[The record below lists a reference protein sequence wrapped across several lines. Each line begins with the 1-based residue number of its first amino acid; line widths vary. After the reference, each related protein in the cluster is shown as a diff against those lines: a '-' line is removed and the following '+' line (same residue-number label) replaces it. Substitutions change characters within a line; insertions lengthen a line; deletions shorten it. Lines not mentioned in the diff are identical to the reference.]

1 MASQLNR
8 TALPTVLKPRLQA
21 FRPAEESDGD
31 VCLKDP
37 RSDEQVWLDDQDFF
51 LVDTLDGIDSFED
64 LQAVFKGRFHQDLE
78 RARFDELFSKLLA
91 LNFLT
96 REVQAHSLVASLA
109 EAKSGKISGQ
119 DSAPAAEKAAHSGVT
134 GTEDWASRAG
144 FKDVLGLG
152 DAAGRLAWPLF
163 DPSRGLR
170 RLLPVLQPLGWGVYA
185 VPVLCIF
192 ALGVLA
198 TYAPA
203 WSADLARI
211 LGQTTI
217 VEHILLGLVSVNL
230 LVTVV
235 TALTAQRFRATVDS
249 IDLVL
254 AFGFVPRLMARVGH
268 TNQLRKHELAWLHA
282 SPLLARLSFFS
293 LMILVWYGQLG
304 QAGVLRDWAASLSL
318 VGGVSFLFAANPL
331 TKGSGYQLLATLL
344 EEPNLRGKSLQALF
358 RVVRR
363 KGYALENDSVLA
375 AYALASG
382 TFMLLLILLVTVSV
396 AGWLKV
402 QVGAGGVLLIL
413 VLAIFLAYRT
423 GSKLRSTAR
432 SLDRADRLERW
443 RSRTLHK
450 QPDGKSIEPEDQDRW
465 RFFRRASI
473 PFAVAVLFLPYPYRP
488 SGDFE
493 IIPFE
498 KQAIATDI
506 SGTVDQVLFDGGDW
520 LRRGEAIA
528 LLAHEDHRA
537 EFLIASQRMAEQ
549 KAIVEELRAQ
559 PRAEQLSLA
568 RKRVEVSRVRAQ
580 FSEAAYSREREV
592 FERGAG
598 SLDEVEA
605 ERRQYQLDLARV
617 EEEQAS
623 LALVEA
629 GAHEYEIEAAQAKY
643 ERWREER
650 DSHASRIE
658 RSTLRMPFDGRLVT
672 LHLKQKTGEFLE
684 RGEPFADVENTAQ
697 VLARIRIPESDSA
710 FIQPGS
716 EVELRTWAYF
726 SDPIQG
732 VVVDMEPNVTHEEYA
747 KTMTVISRI
756 DNPEG
761 NLRGGMT
768 GYAKIDAGSQPVWE
782 VFSRAWVRFFYV
794 EAWSWI
800 P

>member
-1 MASQLNR
+1 MSSELNR
-8 TALPTVLKPRLQA
+8 TALPTILKPRLQA
-21 FRPAEESDGD
+21 FRATEESDGD

-37 RSDEQVWLDDQDFF
+37 RSGSEVWLNDQDFF
-51 LVDTLDGIDSFED
+51 LVDTLDGVESFDD
-64 LQAVFKGRFHQDLE
+64 LQAVFKGRFHRELE
-78 RARFDELFSKLLA
+78 RPRFDDLFSRLLA
-91 LNFLT
+91 LNFLS
-96 REVQAHSLVASLA
+96 RRAEAHVLVAPLA
-109 EAKSGKISGQ
+109 EAPATVSSPPPTAGKSEQ
-119 DSAPAAEKAAHSGVT
+119 PVAAVG
-134 GTEDWASRAG
+134 EDWASRAG
-144 FKDVLGLG
+144 VKDVLGLD
-152 DAAGRLAWPLF
+152 DAVGRLAWPLF
-163 DPSRGLR
+163 DPSPALR
-170 RLLPVLQPLGWGVYA
+170 RLVPLLQPLGWTVYGL
-185 VPVLCIF
+185 PVLAVL
-192 ALGVLA
+192 ALGILGA
-198 TYAPA
+198 YAQI

-211 LGQTTI
+211 LSQTTI
-217 VEHILLGLVSVNL
+217 IEHVLLGLVSVNL
-230 LVTVV
+230 LVTGV
-235 TALTAQRFRATVDS
+235 TALTAQRFRATVES

-254 AFGFVPRLMARVGH
+254 AFGFVPRFMARVGH

-282 SPLLARLSFFS
+282 APLLARLGFFS
-293 LMILVWYGQLG
+293 VMTLVWYGQLG

-318 VGGVSFLFAANPL
+318 IGGVSFLFAVNPL
-331 TKGSGYQLLATLL
+331 TKGSGYHLLATLL

-363 KGYALENDSVLA
+363 RGYAVENDSALA

-382 TFMLLLILLVTVSV
+382 TYMLLLTFLVTVSV
-396 AGWLKV
+396 AGWLKLH
-402 QVGAGGVLLIL
+402 VGAGGVLLI
-413 VLAIFLAYRT
+413 VLLGGFLAFRT
-423 GSKLRSTAR
+423 GSKVRSTSR

-450 QPDGKSIEPEDQDRW
+450 QPDGTSIEPEDRDRW
-465 RFFRRASI
+465 RFVRRASI
-473 PFAVAVLFLPYPYRP
+473 PFAIAVLFLPYPYRP

-506 SGTVDQVLFDGGDW
+506 SGTVDEVLFDGGDW
-520 LRRGEAIA
+520 LQQGEVIA

-568 RKRVEVSRVRAQ
+568 RKRVEVAQVRAE

-592 FERGAG
+592 YEQGAG

-617 EEEQAS
+617 AEEQAS

-684 RGEPFADVENTAQ
+684 RGEPFADVENTSQ

-710 FIQPGS
+710 FIHPGS

-732 VVVDMEPNVTHEEYA
+732 VVVDMEPNVTHQEYA
-747 KTMTVISRI
+747 KTMTVVSRI
-756 DNPEG
+756 DNPDG
-761 NLRGGMT
+761 ALRAGMT
-768 GYAKIDAGSQPVWE
+768 GYAKIDGGSQPVWE